1 MCNANFGMK
10 PQEVLDCG
18 FNLIMNML
26 KEHESLHAKDDGTS
40 KGKEI
45 KLPIN
50 GIIEE

>member
-1 MCNANFGMK
+1 MK

-26 KEHESLHAKDDGTS
+26 KEHESLHSKDDTAPKS
-40 KGKEI
+40 KEI
-45 KLPIN
+45 KLPTN